1 MRNERWLPDLQ
12 LYERPG
18 IVELKWGHPAFGL
31 LPVDEVRQAAQV
43 ALERDGA
50 LALAYGAEQ
59 GPRRLIE
66 QLCARL
72 ERLEGAAPDP
82 QQVMITGGVS
92 QALDL
97 LCTLLTQPG
106 DVVLVESPTYY
117 LALRVFRDH
126 GVELVPVP
134 ADEEG
139 LRVEALEEALATLRR
154 AGRRARLLYLV
165 PTFNNPT
172 GRTLGIERRQA
183 LAALAEREGLTVLED
198 DVYRELWYEVPPPPP
213 LYSLMPAGPVVR
225 LGSFSKVLAPGL
237 RLGWMLA
244 SPEIVRRCTG
254 SGLLDSGG
262 GVNHFTAHVVA
273 ALMEL
278 GLLDRQVERLRAAYR
293 ERRDALLAGL
303 ARYLPDECRW
313 VAPGGGFF
321 VWLRLPAGV
330 DSEAFLPVAEAAGV
344 SYVPGARFYT
354 GGGGGEYCRLAFTLV
369 SLEELEEGGRRLG
382 EAVGTRE
389 GTRIGRISG
398 SEEHGFAGLTDR
410 KNTYGQDWRIGR
422 IGAEGDE
429 KLVGENP

>member
-18 IVELKWGHPAFGL
+18 IIELKWGHPAFGL
-31 LPVDEVRQAAQV
+31 LPADEVRQAAQV
-43 ALERDGA
+43 ALERDGT

-82 QQVMITGGVS
+82 EQVMITGGVS

-117 LALRVFRDH
+117 LALRVLRDH

-134 ADEEG
+134 ADDEG
-139 LRVEALEEALATLRR
+139 LRVEALEEVLASLRR
-154 AGRRARLLYLV
+154 EGRRARLLYLV

-172 GRTLGIERRQA
+172 GHTLGIERRQA
-183 LAALAEREGLTVLED
+183 LVALAGREGLTVLED

-213 LYSLMPAGPVVR
+213 LYSLVPAGPVVR

-254 SGLLDSGG
+254 SGVLDRGG
-262 GVNHFTAHVVA
+262 GVNHFSAHVVA

-278 GLLDRQVERLRAAYR
+278 GLLDRQAERLRAAYR

-303 ARYLPDECRW
+303 GKYLPEGCRW
-313 VAPGGGFF
+313 ARPGGGFF
-321 VWLRLPAGV
+321 VWLRLPPGV
-330 DSEAFLPVAEAAGV
+330 DSEVFLPVAEAAGV

-354 GGGGGEYCRLAFTLV
+354 GGGGEEYCRLAFTLV
-369 SLEELEEGGRRLG
+369 SLEELEEGARRLG
-382 EAVGTRE
+382 DVVAGTRE

-398 SEEHGFAGLTDR
+398 SEEHGCAGLTDR
-410 KNTYGQDWRIGR
+410 KNTDGQD
-422 IGAEGDE
+422 
-429 KLVGENP
+429 

>member
-1 MRNERWLPDLQ
+1 MPDLQ

-18 IVELKWGHPAFGL
+18 IVELKWGHPAFAL

-43 ALERDGA
+43 AMERDGA

-66 QLCARL
+66 QVCARL
-72 ERLEGAAPDP
+72 DRLEGAAPTP
-82 QQVMITGGVS
+82 EQVMVTGGVS

-97 LCTLLTQPG
+97 LCTLLTRPG

-117 LALRVFRDH
+117 LALRVLHDH

-139 LRVEALEEALATLRR
+139 ACPESAEGACPESAEGLRVEALEEALAALRR
-154 AGRRARLLYLV
+154 EGRRARLLYLV

-172 GRTLGIERRQA
+172 GRTLGIERRRA
-183 LAALAEREGLTVLED
+183 LVALAEREGLTVLED
-198 DVYRELWYEVPPPPP
+198 DVYRELWYDAPPAPP
-213 LYSLMPAGPVVR
+213 LYSLAPAGPVVR

-244 SPEIVRRCTG
+244 RPEIVRRCTG

-278 GLLDRQVERLRAAYR
+278 GLLERQVERLRAAYR

-303 ARYLPDECRW
+303 AKYLPEGCRW
-313 VAPGGGFF
+313 VVPGGGFF

-330 DSEAFLPVAEAAGV
+330 DSEALLPLAEAAGV

-354 GGGGGEYCRLAFTLV
+354 GGGGEEYCRLAFTLV
-369 SLEELEEGGRRLG
+369 SLEELEEGARRLG
-382 EAVGTRE
+382 EAVR
-389 GTRIGRISG
+389 TRIGRISG
-398 SEEHGFAGLTDR
+398 SEEHGWAGLV
-410 KNTYGQDWRIGR
+410 DWGMDGR
-422 IGAEGDE
+422 VDD
-429 KLVGENP
+429 KLVGEGT

>member
-18 IVELKWGHPAFGL
+18 IIELKWGHPAFGL
-31 LPVDEVRQAAQV
+31 LPADEVRQAAQV
-43 ALERDGA
+43 ALERDGT

-82 QQVMITGGVS
+82 EQVMITGGVS

-117 LALRVFRDH
+117 LALRVLRDH

-134 ADEEG
+134 ADDEG
-139 LRVEALEEALATLRR
+139 LRVEALEEVLASLRR
-154 AGRRARLLYLV
+154 EGRRARLLYLV

-172 GRTLGIERRQA
+172 GHTLGIERRQA
-183 LAALAEREGLTVLED
+183 LVALAGREGLTVLED

-213 LYSLMPAGPVVR
+213 LYSLVPAGPVVR

-278 GLLDRQVERLRAAYR
+278 GLLDRQAERLRAAYR

-303 ARYLPDECRW
+303 GKYLPEGCHW
-313 VAPGGGFF
+313 VSPGGGFF

-330 DSEAFLPVAEAAGV
+330 DSEVFLPVAEAAGV
-344 SYVPGARFYT
+344 SFVPGARFFT

-369 SLEELEEGGRRLG
+369 SLEELEEGARRLG
-382 EAVGTRE
+382 GALGE
-389 GTRIGRISG
+389 GARR
-398 SEEHGFAGLTDR
+398 
-410 KNTYGQDWRIGR
+410 
-422 IGAEGDE
+422 
-429 KLVGENP
+429 

>member
-18 IVELKWGHPAFGL
+18 IIELKWGHPAFGL
-31 LPVDEVRQAAQV
+31 LPADEVRQAAQV
-43 ALERDGA
+43 ALERDGT

-59 GPRRLIE
+59 GPRCLIE
-66 QLCARL
+66 QVCARL
-72 ERLEGAAPDP
+72 GRLEGAAPDP
-82 QQVMITGGVS
+82 EQVMVTGGVS

-117 LALRVFRDH
+117 LALRVLRDH

-134 ADEEG
+134 ADDEG
-139 LRVEALEEALATLRR
+139 LRVEALEEVLASLRR
-154 AGRRARLLYLV
+154 EGRRARLLYLV

-172 GRTLGIERRQA
+172 GRTLGVERRQA
-183 LAALAEREGLTVLED
+183 LVALAEREGLTVLED

-213 LYSLMPAGPVVR
+213 LYSLVPAGPVVR

-303 ARYLPDECRW
+303 AKYLPEGCHW
-313 VAPGGGFF
+313 VSPGGGFF

-330 DSEAFLPVAEAAGV
+330 DSEVFLPVAEAAGV
-344 SYVPGARFYT
+344 SFVPGARFFT

-369 SLEELEEGGRRLG
+369 SLEELEEGARRLG
-382 EAVGTRE
+382 GVVAGTRE

-398 SEEHGFAGLTDR
+398 SEEHGCAGLTDR
-410 KNTYGQDWRIGR
+410 KNTDGQD
-422 IGAEGDE
+422 
-429 KLVGENP
+429 